1 MLTDGQLFGQLH
13 DNVLNQTITPEYA
26 DALALDFE
34 DLVPNGE
41 QRIVTDANKIE
52 YLNLRAY
59 HILIGQRKR
68 QLDAIKRGFNILP
81 WKNSFN
87 RFNETDFRTLICGTS
102 TINADSIISNIDFD
116 HGDWKRSKT
125 LEHVVKYL
133 KYLEKKKNL
142 RLFLRFVTGSPGL
155 PAMGL
160 HKTESQPAGK
170 ICFTRLPNSQRL
182 PEAHTCFNTVD
193 MPDYNNYETL
203 KNKMDIAMNGD
214 DGKFD
219 LL

>member
-1 MLTDGQLFGQLH
+1 M
-13 DNVLNQTITPEYA
+13 
-26 DALALDFE
+26 
-34 DLVPNGE
+34 
-41 QRIVTDANKIE
+41 
-52 YLNLRAY
+52 
-59 HILIGQRKR
+59 
-68 QLDAIKRGFNILP
+68 
-81 WKNSFN
+81 
-87 RFNETDFRTLICGTS
+87 
-102 TINADSIISNIDFD
+102 
-116 HGDWKRSKT
+116 
-125 LEHVVKYL
+125 